1 MIQKW
6 AESVTPVKEEAEL
19 WGQGALPGGPV
30 VAHDC
35 ASPDQDHLQTTLSLE
50 SCFGGE
56 ERNTTQLLF
65 RGVRRQEGRVEGR
78 ERKKTRHDQTA
89 DLHLVRPFT
98 LIWPRRP

>member
-19 WGQGALPGGPV
+19 WGQGVLTGGPG

-50 SCFGGE
+50 S
-56 ERNTTQLLF
+56 
-65 RGVRRQEGRVEGR
+65 
-78 ERKKTRHDQTA
+78 
-89 DLHLVRPFT
+89 
-98 LIWPRRP
+98 